1 MAETIRLNK
10 VLRELNISIDRAVD
24 FLETKGIE
32 VEKRPTTKIS
42 SEVYQVLSDEFETD
56 ANKKVA
62 SKEVSEAKLKEKEA
76 LRVEREKEI
85 EAKLQKEEAAKV
97 EVVKAK
103 STLEGPKQ
111 VGKIDLDTKKQ
122 KVEPSADATPPQ
134 EKENT
139 EEVKEPTE
147 KEVSVT
153 DSNSDESKVVE
164 EVNASKGEFGIS
176 YQLRRPVSELI
187 NERLPATIE
196 LVVISALIALIS
208 GTLLGVYTGINRKS
222 FVSDIILAVSLL
234 GVSLPTFVIGILFIY
249 LFAVILGILPSFGRG
264 EVVDL
269 GFWTTGFLSIS
280 GWKAIILPS
289 VTLSLF
295 QMTYIIRL
303 VRAEMM
309 EILQT
314 DYIKFARARGI
325 SENSIKYKH
334 ALKNG
339 LIPVITIAGINIG
352 TLIAFSII
360 TETVFQW
367 PGMGFLFIQAVQFV
381 DIPIMSA
388 YLVFIAFVFVMI
400 NFIVD
405 ILYYFIDPRIRVK
418 GDVSSG

>member
-1 MAETIRLNK
+1 MVMLVVAFVSFSLFTFVGDPVHNMVGEET
-10 VLRELNISIDRAVD
+10 
-24 FLETKGIE
+24 
-32 VEKRPTTKIS
+32 
-42 SEVYQVLSDEFETD
+42 SD
-56 ANKKVA
+56 
-62 SKEVSEAKLKEKEA
+62 
-76 LRVEREKEI
+76 VEREEI
-85 EAKLQKEEAAKV
+85 RE
-97 EVVKAK
+97 
-103 STLEGPKQ
+103 TLGLNDPIPVQ
-111 VGKIDLDTKKQ
+111 LMRFVG
-122 KVEPSADATPPQ
+122 
-134 EKENT
+134 
-139 EEVKEPTE
+139 
-147 KEVSVT
+147 
-153 DSNSDESKVVE
+153 
-164 EVNASKGEFGIS
+164 NASKGNFGIS

-187 NERLPATIE
+187 TERLPATLE
-196 LVVISALIALIS
+196 LVFVSALIALIT

-222 FVSDIILAVSLL
+222 FLSDLILAISLL

-249 LFAVILGILPSFGRG
+249 LFAVILGVLPSFGRG
-264 EVVDL
+264 EVIEL
-269 GFWTTGFLSIS
+269 GFWTTGLLTIS
-280 GWKAIILPS
+280 GLKAIILPS

-309 EILQT
+309 EILQM

-325 SENSIKYKH
+325 NERTIHYKH

-352 TLIAFSII
+352 TLVAFSII

-367 PGMGFLFIQAVQFV
+367 PGMGFLFIQAVKFV

-418 GDVSSG
+418 SGAANG

>member
-1 MAETIRLNK
+1 MVMLVVAFVSFSLFTFVGDPVHNMVGEET
-10 VLRELNISIDRAVD
+10 
-24 FLETKGIE
+24 
-32 VEKRPTTKIS
+32 
-42 SEVYQVLSDEFETD
+42 SDI
-56 ANKKVA
+56 
-62 SKEVSEAKLKEKEA
+62 
-76 LRVEREKEI
+76 EREEI
-85 EAKLQKEEAAKV
+85 RE
-97 EVVKAK
+97 
-103 STLEGPKQ
+103 TLGLNDPIPVQ
-111 VGKIDLDTKKQ
+111 FMRFVG
-122 KVEPSADATPPQ
+122 
-134 EKENT
+134 
-139 EEVKEPTE
+139 
-147 KEVSVT
+147 
-153 DSNSDESKVVE
+153 
-164 EVNASKGEFGIS
+164 NASKGNFGIS

-187 NERLPATIE
+187 TERLPATLE
-196 LVVISALIALIS
+196 LVFVSALIALIT

-222 FVSDIILAVSLL
+222 FLSDLILAISLL

-249 LFAVILGILPSFGRG
+249 LFAVILGVLPSFGRG
-264 EVVDL
+264 EVIEL
-269 GFWTTGFLSIS
+269 GFWTTGLLTIS
-280 GWKAIILPS
+280 GLKAIILPS

-309 EILQT
+309 EILQM

-325 SENSIKYKH
+325 NERTIHYKH

-352 TLIAFSII
+352 TLVAFSII

-367 PGMGFLFIQAVQFV
+367 PGMGFLFIQAVKFV

-418 GDVSSG
+418 SGAANG

>member
-1 MAETIRLNK
+1 MVMLVVAFVSFSLFNFVGDPINNMVGEET
-10 VLRELNISIDRAVD
+10 
-24 FLETKGIE
+24 
-32 VEKRPTTKIS
+32 
-42 SEVYQVLSDEFETD
+42 SDEERDQIREDLGLND
-56 ANKKVA
+56 AVHVQFIRFTGNA
-62 SKEVSEAKLKEKEA
+62 LK
-76 LRVEREKEI
+76 
-85 EAKLQKEEAAKV
+85 
-97 EVVKAK
+97 
-103 STLEGPKQ
+103 G
-111 VGKIDLDTKKQ
+111 
-122 KVEPSADATPPQ
+122 
-134 EKENT
+134 N
-139 EEVKEPTE
+139 
-147 KEVSVT
+147 
-153 DSNSDESKVVE
+153 
-164 EVNASKGEFGIS
+164 FGIS

-187 NERLPATIE
+187 AERLPATLE
-196 LVVISALIALIS
+196 LVIISAIIALVS
-208 GTLLGVYTGINRKS
+208 GTLLGVYTGINRKG
-222 FVSDIILAVSLL
+222 FLSDVILAISLL

-269 GFWTTGFLSIS
+269 GFWTTGFLTVS
-280 GWKAIILPS
+280 GLKAIILPS

-352 TLIAFSII
+352 TLISFSII

-418 GDVSSG
+418 SETASG